1 MSAWV
6 LAMVPLFLFVALWI
20 VTPDYLPVLLDD
32 PRGQKLIAYGF
43 VSAVAGIFWIRRIL
57 RIEV

>member
-6 LAMVPLFLFVALWI
+6 LAMVPLALVGMLSI
-20 VTPDYLPVLLDD
+20 SSPTYLPVLLTN
-32 PRGQKLIAYGF
+32 PVGHKMLY
-43 VSAVAGIFWIRRIL
+43 VAGFLGVIGVLWIRKII